1 MIESRIGDRAQQT
14 RCFFQNFSRC
24 VTNKKHR
31 GTLQFSSP
39 GSRYVMFFH
48 FSISVV
54 LRGKKRKKN
63 SVFLPFPVDG
73 GSCFAIKLFT

>member
-1 MIESRIGDRAQQT
+1 MIESRIGDRSQQT

-24 VTNKKHR
+24 VNKKHR
-31 GTLQFSSP
+31 ETLQFSSP

-54 LRGKKRKKN
+54 LRGKKIKKFQFF
-63 SVFLPFPVDG
+63 FLFRLMVVVVLP
-73 GSCFAIKLFT
+73 